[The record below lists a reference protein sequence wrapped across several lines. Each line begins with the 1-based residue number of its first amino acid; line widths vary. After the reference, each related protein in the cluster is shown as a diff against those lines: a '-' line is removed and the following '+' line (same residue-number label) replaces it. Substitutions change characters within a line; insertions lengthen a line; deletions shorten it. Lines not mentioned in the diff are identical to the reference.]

1 MKAYVIRYTSSPL
14 HAPEWLI
21 KVPRLVERK
30 DNPGIHAIQ
39 DGDLPTFKLLIAN
52 GECTPYDVYEDGES
66 MLQVMIIVTSFQ
78 KAH

>member
-21 KVPRLVERK
+21 KVPRLVNLHENR
-30 DNPGIHAIQ
+30 GFWAVLR
-39 DGDLPTFKLLIAN
+39 GDLLMFRLAIAS
-52 GECTPYDVYEDGES
+52 GECTPYDVYENGSSLLE
-66 MLQVMIIVTSFQ
+66 VMIIVTSFQ